1 MPPNGE
7 KMTAVVIVH
16 CYPSE
21 RSKWINSIERRELS
35 RTIRQLLNKLCERKR
50 TK

>member
-1 MPPNGE
+1 MPATNE
-7 KMTAVVIVH
+7 KMTAIVRVR

-21 RSKWINSIERRELS
+21 QVLWLTKIERRELS

-50 TK
+50 K